1 MASDRG
7 YDFDAAYVLMDLL
20 QRVEPGAVAGALLAE
35 AREISSGSSELAMLE
50 QSDCLSRIARG
61 LMDEKVQER
70 IKDLREQS
78 GRVHDHEQAVESIC
92 GKIETAA
99 GVVWAILIRLSEV
112 TQFGGRD
119 SIPRAMPRNFE
130 TSRFDLDRLLA
141 ASKPY
146 SEWSPETQDYLLKG
160 LAADLAAFRDLFDAF
175 TSGEEYV
182 ERLELIVRPGQLYR
196 LIELSDSREE
206 LHAKAE
212 QLNKNL
218 DALKKEMAGLRDLG
232 THVDHWRRDFLI
244 GLRGELVAGELSQG
258 LAPFV
263 RPMKKLEVGTM
274 IQVSNRLLSDDQ
286 QVIPRHE
293 ATAAPAG

>member
-7 YDFDAAYVLMDLL
+7 YDFDAAYVLVDLL
-20 QRVEPGAVAGALLAE
+20 QRVEPGAVTGALLAE
-35 AREISSGSSELAMLE
+35 ARAISSGSSELAMLE
-50 QSDCLSRIARG
+50 QSDCLTRIARS

-78 GRVHDHEQAVESIC
+78 GRVHDHEQALESTC

-112 TQFGGRD
+112 TQFGG
-119 SIPRAMPRNFE
+119 SNAIPRAMPRNFE

-141 ASKPY
+141 VSKPY
-146 SEWSPETQDYLLKG
+146 AEWSPETQDYLLNG
-160 LAADLAAFRDLFDAF
+160 LAADLAAYRELFDAF
-175 TSGEEYV
+175 TGGEEYV
-182 ERLELIVRPGQLYR
+182 EKFELIVRPGQLYR
-196 LIELSDSREE
+196 LIELNDSRGE

-212 QLNKNL
+212 QLIKSL
-218 DALKKEMAGLRDLG
+218 DALKKEMAGIRDLG
-232 THVDHWRRDFLI
+232 PHVDHWWRDFLN
-244 GLRGELVAGELSQG
+244 GLRGVLVAGELSQG

-263 RPMKKLEVGTM
+263 QPMKKLEVGTM

>member
-20 QRVEPGAVAGALLAE
+20 QRVEPSAVAGALLAE
-35 AREISSGSSELAMLE
+35 AREISGGSSDLAMLE

-78 GRVHDHEQAVESIC
+78 GRVHDHEQAVESTC

-99 GVVWAILIRLSEV
+99 GVVWAILFRLSEV
-112 TQFGGRD
+112 TQFGGSD
-119 SIPRAMPRNFE
+119 AIPRAMPRNFE

-141 ASKPY
+141 VSKPY
-146 SEWSPETQDYLLKG
+146 ADWSPQTQDYLLEG
-160 LAADLAAFRDLFDAF
+160 LPADLAAYRELFDAF
-175 TSGEEYV
+175 TDGEEYV
-182 ERLELIVRPGQLYR
+182 EKFELVVRPGQLYR
-196 LIELSDSREE
+196 LIELRESREE

-212 QLNKNL
+212 QLIRSL

-232 THVDHWRRDFLI
+232 PHVDHWWRDFLI

-274 IQVSNRLLSDDQ
+274 IHVSNRLLSKDQ
-286 QVIPRHE
+286 QIIPRHE